1 MFELT
6 ASPVHQQVFSNASI
20 PNVLKEIE
28 DQLDDVAKQAGVDV
42 MVSKWQIA
50 YEGPNARYVD
60 VTDILVM
67 LFDPDDET
75 LDVIEQVK
83 AIDPLPADQLKSH
96 DH

>member
-1 MFELT
+1 M
-6 ASPVHQQVFSNASI
+6 
-20 PNVLKEIE
+20 
-28 DQLDDVAKQAGVDV
+28 AKQAGVDV
-42 MVSKWQIA
+42 LISKWRIA
-50 YEGPNARYVD
+50 YEGPNAQYVD

-83 AIDPLPADQLKSH
+83 AIDPLPGEQLKSH